1 MFEGSLRLLSPF
13 MPFITEEIWHALWQQ
28 KAPAKSIT
36 LTRFPLGAELGKA
49 DVATIDQM
57 EIIKRLIEGIR
68 NRRAELKVA
77 PKEKI
82 TVRIFTEASTRAL
95 IDSNRNLIGQGA
107 DVDHI
112 EFSPESMAK
121 VPGVQTTNAFEV
133 LVVYERKIDIAA
145 ERNRLSKELEKL
157 ESERGNTERQLSN
170 QGFLA
175 KAPATVIEGLRRRH
189 AELEQLVPKTRVAL
203 QELEKSPASGPNGT
217 HG

>member
-1 MFEGSLRLLSPF
+1 
-13 MPFITEEIWHALWQQ
+13 
-28 KAPAKSIT
+28 
-36 LTRFPLGAELGKA
+36 
-49 DVATIDQM
+49 M